1 MILDGE
7 CATQISQG
15 KAVKAEKEQPEH
27 HVPGELQGMKDHG
40 GYKAEYKDGRYK
52 KGSQGRTFFL
62 FQEVPLFSTSS

>member
-52 KGSQGRTFFL
+52 KRKPRKGL
-62 FQEVPLFSTSS
+62 FPVSRGSTS